1 MKLHEDKKTFAQFI
15 MHIHETSGYRMDVL
29 EKDYYVVLMLKE
41 LAEKQ
46 RAGLPAYFKGGTAL
60 YKMLRSAQRFS
71 EDIDLSVD
79 STECSRTQNDKRLAN
94 AAKRYT
100 ALERNAEETITHRSE
115 VISQFTYDPVVKYA
129 ENDALQ
135 RFGNV
140 KVEATSFTISE
151 PIEPLTVSA
160 LLYELANEDE
170 RKSLREL
177 YDMEP
182 FVVQAITAE
191 RLFVDK
197 IFAAE
202 AYVRDSKNPKRA
214 FEAAKH
220 IYDLAVMAQLPRIQ
234 HLLSDEST
242 MKMLLDVRMR
252 EEKNRLDGIPNVKP
266 SEFILFRQAKV
277 DLPTQEAY
285 EKMLSQY
292 VFQEKDR
299 FDYRAAMDALESIGT
314 RLMERSVWKNY
325 SVKKGIRDKIT
336 GFQAQVEK
344 ERTKPIEKIPER
356 DR

>member
-1 MKLHEDKKTFAQFI
+1 MKLHEDKKLFAQFI
-15 MHIHETSGYRMDVL
+15 MHVHERSNYRMDVL

-100 ALERNAEETITHRSE
+100 VLERNVDETITHRSE
-115 VISQFTYDPVVKYA
+115 VISLFTYDPVVKYA

-151 PIEPLTVSA
+151 PTEPLTVCA
-160 LLYELANEDE
+160 LLYEQANEDE
-170 RKSLREL
+170 KKSLRKL

-182 FVVQAITAE
+182 FEVQAITIE

-202 AYVRDSKNPKRA
+202 AYVRSSGNPKRA
-214 FEAAKH
+214 FEAGKH

-234 HLLSDEST
+234 RLLSNEGALKELIDI
-242 MKMLLDVRMR
+242 RMR
-252 EEKNRLDGIPNVKP
+252 EEKNRLDGIPNISP

-285 EKMLSQY
+285 KKMLSQY

-299 FDYRAAMDALESIGT
+299 FDYRAAMRALESIGT
-314 RLMERSVWKNY
+314 RLMENSAWINY
-325 SVKKGIRDKIT
+325 STKRGIRSKIT
-336 GFQAQVEK
+336 EFKEQVEK
-344 ERTKPIEKIPER
+344 ERAKPIEKIPER